1 MMLKNLRNKIKTSPR
16 AGEVGAPLRVRG
28 TREQTVGIYLRL
40 FSSARSVILRRERSE
55 LSGESRNIM
64 SLLLTEGNST
74 ISRLFS
80 VIFGFVPK
88 ILLQQVTNQ
97 VNKLALL
104 FKRSMLSQDCR
115 NASGNDGCC
124 GRWLSVCYQFF
135 KRIYHPGSSA
145 NELSLKA
152 KDDYKSVLQ
161 LGRSMIEMLG
171 VLAIIGVLSV
181 GGIAGYSKAM
191 EKFKVN
197 KAISEYSLLIFG
209 ILEHL
214 DDLRPTACGNTNF
227 CGLASYYQAAN
238 LLPGNWIVTDDAHIS
253 DSNGNMIFTFV
264 RNKRIGFD
272 LYLGA
277 ATGSSK
283 FPQKLC
289 KELFTNLVKPLH
301 SSLHHAG
308 IWGNVNGGN
317 YLYGDNICQTD
328 DLKCLRDISLSEINS
343 LCESCAD
350 GEACCIGIEF

>member
-1 MMLKNLRNKIKTSPR
+1 
-16 AGEVGAPLRVRG
+16 
-28 TREQTVGIYLRL
+28 
-40 FSSARSVILRRERSE
+40 
-55 LSGESRNIM
+55 M

-80 VIFGFVPK
+80 VIFGLVPK

-214 DDLRPTACGNTNF
+214 DDLRPTACDNTNF

-238 LLPGNWIVTDDAHIS
+238 LLPGNWIVKDDAHIS
-253 DSNGNMIFTFV
+253 DSNGNMIFAFV

-301 SSLHHAG
+301 SSLYHAG

-328 DLKCLRDISLSEINS
+328 GLKCLRDISLSEINS

-350 GEACCIGIEF
+350 GESCCIGIEF